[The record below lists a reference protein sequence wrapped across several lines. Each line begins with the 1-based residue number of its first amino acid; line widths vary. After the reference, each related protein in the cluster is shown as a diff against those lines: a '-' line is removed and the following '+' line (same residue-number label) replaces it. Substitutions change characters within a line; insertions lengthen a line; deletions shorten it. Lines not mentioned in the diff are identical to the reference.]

1 MTSLRAEEDHV
12 EDVEDFLATRKELEH
27 LRARRRAD
35 AIIIESGPKA
45 EPTPHARLRR
55 ISVSRWSLDMPDHR
69 GRWEPTPYA
78 GLLKPLL
85 TQLVDDFPWAL
96 ASVDR

>member
-1 MTSLRAEEDHV
+1 MKSLRAEEDHLD
-12 EDVEDFLATRKELEH
+12 DVEDFLESRKELKH

-55 ISVSRWSLDMPDHR
+55 ISVSRWSLEMPDHR
-69 GRWEPTPYA
+69 GRWEPTPLE
-78 GLLKPLL
+78 GLLEPLL
-85 TQLVDDFPWAL
+85 AQLVNEFPWAL